1 MAHRTRHPARALV
14 AGLLLL
20 CVAAVPAAAAEP
32 AVPRPAGYVSDT
44 AGAMGDWA
52 ARTETLCRQIEAKTT
67 AEVAVL
73 TVRSTAPLPAQQYA
87 QEVFDRWKIGK
98 KGKDNGVLVLV
109 AVADRRMWIATGYGV
124 EGILP
129 DGKVGEIR
137 DRVMLPAFRQGQFGE
152 GIYLGVA
159 AIGSVLTGGGIAAPA
174 APQRPRVARS
184 WLFTIG
190 AIIAALVFLFMRF
203 MQSVPYPGYTRRGA
217 GRFGGFG
224 GFGGGGFGG
233 GGFGGGGF
241 GGFGGGSSGG
251 GGAGGGW

>member
-1 MAHRTRHPARALV
+1 MAGLPHGRTRRATRAVL
-14 AGLLLL
+14 AALLLL
-20 CVAAVPAAAAEP
+20 LAAAPAAAAGTPIP
-32 AVPRPAGYVSDT
+32 AHRGYVTDD
-44 AGAMGDWA
+44 AGAMGEWA
-52 ARTETLCRQIEAKTT
+52 ARTETLCRQIEARTT

-137 DRVMLPAFRQGQFGE
+137 DRVMLPAFRQNQYGQ

-159 AIGSVLTGGGIAAPA
+159 AVGQVLGAETGAPVEKKRRSA
-174 APQRPRVARS
+174 GAPVS
-184 WLFTIG
+184 L
-190 AIIAALVFLFMRF
+190 LFMLLIAGFLVVRSLLAGPF
-203 MQSVPYPGYTRRGA
+203 GAYRR
-217 GRFGGFG
+217 
-224 GFGGGGFGG
+224 GGGGFYHGGFG

>member
-1 MAHRTRHPARALV
+1 MAQRTRHPTRAPL
-14 AGLLLL
+14 AGFLFLLL
-20 CVAAVPAAAAEP
+20 AALSAAAAEP
-32 AVPRPAGYVSDT
+32 PIPRPAGYVNDT
-44 AGAMGDWA
+44 AGAMGEWT

-67 AEVAVL
+67 AEVVVL

-87 QEVFDRWKIGK
+87 QDVFDRWKIGK

-109 AVADRRMWIATGYGV
+109 AVDDRKMWIATGYGV

-137 DRVMLPAFRQGQFGE
+137 DRVMVPAFRQGQYGE

-159 AIGSVLTGGGIAAPA
+159 AVGNILSAGAIAVPEA
-174 APQRPRVARS
+174 ARKSRATRG
-184 WLFTIG
+184 WLSTIG
-190 AIIAALVFLFMRF
+190 LVLAVIVFLFLRF
-203 MQSVPYPGYTRRGA
+203 MQSVPYPGYTRRGG